1 MKPLY
6 IILIPLLL
14 SCSSE
19 KNEIKKGEKVDNESI
34 MYELKFPGSLK
45 KLISSFNT
53 SELPFRADSSF
64 LEKLDAQK
72 FVLLDNDQILSLY
85 SNYVPSEKWNSYYV
99 DEVIGMNL
107 RKRNSTYE
115 SYLESLD
122 LTMLKD
128 ANAFAIQ
135 LFAKN
140 DVAFMLWGIE
150 YSSYE
155 ACPFYAGW
163 ELYLSVIKEGK
174 VDKCIKVGGIQSA
187 GDPPAM
193 SSMMGLFDL
202 NSDLKLT
209 RKLYREFTED
219 MYAGEPEKERDYDTL
234 ILM

>member
-6 IILIPLLL
+6 FILIPLLL

-19 KNEIKKGEKVDNESI
+19 KKEIKEGEKAENESI
-34 MYELKFPGSLK
+34 AYEPKFPDSLK
-45 KLISSFNT
+45 KLISNFNT
-53 SELPFRADSSF
+53 SELPFRADSNL

-72 FVLLDNDQILSLY
+72 FVLLDNEQILSLY

-122 LTMLKD
+122 LAMLKD
-128 ANAFAIQ
+128 ANAYAIQ
-135 LFAKN
+135 LFAKE
-140 DVAFMLWGIE
+140 DIGLMLWGIE

-163 ELYLSVIKEGK
+163 ELYVSVIKEGK

-193 SSMMGLFDL
+193 SSIMGLFDL

-219 MYAGEPEKERDYDTL
+219 MDAGEPERERDFDTL